1 MQKTCLFVFILL
13 CLAPP
18 LFAAE
23 VSGQASGRDIMLK
36 VEAVDN
42 FQDRTMTGV
51 MTVERGREKL
61 VRKMEMFSKKYGA
74 RKENGVLADER
85 SLIRFL
91 EPADARG
98 TMYLTWSWDDP
109 AREDDMWM
117 YMPAESLV
125 RRISGSGKK
134 GAFMRS
140 DLANEDIQKRS
151 LDADTHTLLRS
162 EFLNGAD
169 CWVVES
175 VPRPELEEDTNYS
188 RRVIFVRKDISLP
201 ARVEYYDKRGRLLK
215 IATNGGF
222 QQIDGIWTITK
233 SLYETPDRGTRTLMD
248 RAETAHNQGLDD
260 SLFQQSNLK
269 R

>member
-1 MQKTCLFVFILL
+1 MQKFSLIALIPLL
-13 CLAPP
+13 LAPP

-23 VSGQASGRDIMLK
+23 ADQPSGRDIMLL
-36 VEAVDN
+36 VEAADN
-42 FQDRTMTGV
+42 FQDRALTGT

-61 VRKMEMFSKKYGA
+61 VRRMEMFSKKYGEK
-74 RKENGVLADER
+74 KENGVPGDER

-91 EPADARG
+91 DPADARG

-215 IATNGGF
+215 TATNGGF

>member
-1 MQKTCLFVFILL
+1 MQKISLFALILL
-13 CLAPP
+13 VLAPP

-23 VSGQASGRDIMLK
+23 ADQPSGRDIMLK
-36 VEAVDN
+36 MEAADN
-42 FQDRTMTGV
+42 FQDRALTGT

-61 VRKMEMFSKKYGA
+61 VRRMEMFSKKYGEK
-74 RKENGVLADER
+74 KENGVPGDER

-109 AREDDMWM
+109 AREDDMWT
-117 YMPAESLV
+117 YMPAESLT

-151 LDADTHTLLRS
+151 VDADTHSLLRS
-162 EFLNGAD
+162 ENMGGAD

-175 VPRPELEEDTNYS
+175 VPKPELEEDTNYS
-188 RRVIFVRKDISLP
+188 KRVIFVRKDISL
-201 ARVEYYDKRGRLLK
+201 AGRVEYYDKRGRLLK
-215 IATNGGF
+215 TATNGGF
-222 QQIDGIWTITK
+222 QQIDGVWTITK
-233 SLYETPDRGTRTLMD
+233 SLYETPDRGTRTLLE
-248 RAETAHNQGLDD
+248 REGIVYNQGMDD
-260 SLFQQSNLK
+260 GMFQQSNLK

>member
-1 MQKTCLFVFILL
+1 MPKFSLIALILL
-13 CLAPP
+13 CLTPP
-18 LFAAE
+18 LFADE
-23 VSGQASGRDIMLK
+23 PTGRDIMLL
-36 VEAVDN
+36 VEAADN
-42 FQDRTMTGV
+42 FRDRALTGS
-51 MTVERGREKL
+51 MTVERGREML
-61 VRKMEMFSKKYGA
+61 VRRMEMLTKKYGEP
-74 RKENGVLADER
+74 KVNGVPGDER

-91 EPADARG
+91 DPADARG

-151 LDADTHTLLRS
+151 VDADAHSLLRS
-162 EFLNGAD
+162 ENVNGAD

-175 VPRPELEEDTNYS
+175 VPKPELEEDTNYS
-188 RRVIFVRKDISLP
+188 KRVIFVRKDIRL
-201 ARVEYYDKRGRLLK
+201 ATRVEYYDKRGRLLK
-215 IATNGGF
+215 TATHGGF
-222 QQIDGIWTITK
+222 QEIDGVWTITK
-233 SLYETPDRGTRTLMD
+233 SLYETPDRGTRTLLE
-248 RAETAHNQGLDD
+248 RENIAYNQGMDD
-260 SLFQQSNLK
+260 SIFQQSNLK